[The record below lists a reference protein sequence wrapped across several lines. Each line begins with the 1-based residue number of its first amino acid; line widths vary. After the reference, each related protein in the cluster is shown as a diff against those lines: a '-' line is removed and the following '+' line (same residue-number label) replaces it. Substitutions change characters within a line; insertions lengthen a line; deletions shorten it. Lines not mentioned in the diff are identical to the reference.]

1 MGMGNFLDPGGMT
14 GGLLA
19 GGSLANMAVGRITID
34 TSSIASAR
42 QVVVREAK
50 VMGDELQQVGNRTD
64 RGVTQATGALKRLE
78 NGIESARSRASLLLA
93 AFVTG
98 GIAAAQSVKSL
109 EVRMVALSG
118 SEQQAAE
125 HMETLRKQAAAAGQ
139 PFLTLV
145 EGATGLLPAL
155 RGTNADLGQ
164 TVMLAQR
171 LAMMDPAQGVTGS
184 SFAIR
189 EFLNGEYISLTRR
202 LELDRTRLREIL
214 AEADGDAAKAI
225 EGLSRYVD
233 EIGISE
239 RQLTEMGKQGVY
251 AFAVLR
257 DEVKQT
263 MADAFTPFLN
273 NALIP
278 IFRTLND
285 ILRVARQI
293 NPELLG
299 IAGTAAGLY
308 GTAAVAGRGLP
319 IIGAIP
325 GGGAIAKAGVTAGSL
340 YVGAQAGA
348 GLARFAG
355 NVGVPGFDRFG
366 GASQSEALGMITD
379 TIKQLGVILLSGFAN
394 IAKHAIM
401 AGLQLGRAFEV
412 VVAGLELG
420 AALLGNG
427 FADAAEA
434 IAKGAKA
441 IAGVFADF
449 LGNFETIDFNFG
461 TIDLGEKD
469 LGPLGKIDFG
479 EIDLNFGKVETGV
492 RGTVDALRRYEESLT
507 TFDDALR
514 TSDDTMQNL
523 HDTVRRGFDL
533 TIEQQKAYQLAAES
547 LDVLVLE
554 FGRWTGVI
562 DEGTRSLAAFE
573 TQFFSTMVDGIN
585 KAFDAIRPPETDLKI
600 TDELL
605 GEWSSFQDE
614 LADIDRQEKED
625 LRQEER
631 QYRADVLKETAQYN
645 DDVAKQTE
653 RYNEQVADV
662 EANYAKQRARAAEDY
677 QRRVADI
684 RADLADRLTDIEAAH
699 QERAE
704 ELVAE
709 YSDRREDAIAEHE
722 ERKAQ
727 IERQA
732 RRDMIMAAMRLDASG
747 VFAARQRL
755 KDQQSDEERAFKK
768 RLGELDKW
776 LTESQAQENKSHE
789 KRIEAAREA
798 ADEQLEDLRERYER
812 EEQLARENREARLAE
827 LRTQHQ
833 RELAE
838 MRTAHMNELT
848 QLRTQHLLRVGEIQ
862 RQAAAERQAVNTAF
876 INTFNAL
883 QVEAGAHQSAMINI
897 QRMGQA
903 QMEADLRDWWTRMKG
918 VVSGGTTQ
926 APIMP
931 SPDTYVPPGGRY
943 INPFQTGGRAAAT
956 GAYRLEQGEYVLRPD
971 VARTIDRMLGGNMTQ
986 AALLSAMAGRGARGD
1001 ITINGM
1007 SVPVTLEAG
1016 MDARSAAG
1024 RVGAEVEQRIFAV
1037 LSELLS

>member
-1 MGMGNFLDPGGMT
+1 MGMGVFADAGGTLPGGLM
-14 GGLLA
+14 
-19 GGSLANMAVGRITID
+19 ANMAVGRIVID
-34 TSSIASAR
+34 TSSLASAR
-42 QVVVREAK
+42 TTVVREAK
-50 VMGDELQQVGNRTD
+50 IMGDTLQSIGTATD
-64 RGVTQATGALKRLE
+64 RGVGQATGALKRLDSSIE
-78 NGIESARSRASLLLA
+78 NSRRGATALIAALL
-93 AFVTG
+93 TG
-98 GIAAAQSVKSL
+98 GMAAAQSVKAL
-109 EVRMVALSG
+109 ELRMVALSG
-118 SEQQAAE
+118 SEEQAAA

-171 LAMMDPAQGVTGS
+171 LAMMDPAQGVAGA

-214 AEADGDAAKAI
+214 AEADGDAQKAI
-225 EGLSRYVD
+225 DGLSRYID

-239 RQLTEMGKQGVY
+239 EQLMEMGKEGAY
-251 AFAVLR
+251 AFQVLR
-257 DEVKQT
+257 DEAKQT
-263 MADAFTPFLN
+263 MAEAFTPFLN
-273 NALIP
+273 DVLIP

-285 ILRVARQI
+285 ILRAARQVS
-293 NPELLG
+293 PELLG

-308 GTAAVAGRGLP
+308 GVGAVAQRGLP
-319 IIGAIP
+319 IIGSIP
-325 GGGAIAKAGVTAGSL
+325 GGARIAKGAVAAGSL
-340 YVGAQAGA
+340 YVGSQLGV
-348 GLARFAG
+348 GLVR
-355 NVGVPGFDRFG
+355 GVANLG
-366 GASQSEALGMITD
+366 GADVEHFRGTSQSEANAMITD
-379 TIKQLGVILLSGFAN
+379 TIKQIGFLILKAFGDITKELILAGFSLRNVFEWLVAGVRYAGAEVINAFGDLVKMVGSVVAQTGVKMLDSPGTFA
-394 IAKHAIM
+394 
-401 AGLQLGRAFEV
+401 LGR
-412 VVAGLELG
+412 EL
-420 AALLGNG
+420 
-427 FADAAEA
+427 
-434 IAKGAKA
+434 
-441 IAGVFADF
+441 ADF
-449 LGNFETIDFNFG
+449 GASIVDVG
-461 TIDLGEKD
+461 AGIQAA
-469 LGPLGKIDFG
+469 
-479 EIDLNFGKVETGV
+479 TGS
-492 RGTVDALRRYEESLT
+492 TEDYITTLRRGIGY
-507 TFDDALR
+507 
-514 TSDDTMQNL
+514 
-523 HDTVRRGFDL
+523 
-533 TIEQQKAYQLAAES
+533 TIEQQKAYETASASIDQM
-547 LDVLVLE
+547 LVA
-554 FGRWTGVI
+554 FGEWVGIIPEAT
-562 DEGTRSLAAFE
+562 
-573 TQFFSTMVDGIN
+573 TQFDELREGITSFVKEGLAQAAVLFSQPKTGPIIN
-585 KAFDAIRPPETDLKI
+585 
-600 TDELL
+600 DELL
-605 GEWSSFQDE
+605 EEWAAFQDE
-614 LADIDRQEKED
+614 LADIDRQEKAD
-625 LRQEER
+625 LREEER
-631 QYRADVLKETAQYN
+631 RYRADVLKETQQYN
-645 DDVAKQTE
+645 ENVAREVE
-653 RYNEQVADV
+653 RYNERVAGV

-677 QRRVADI
+677 QRREADI

-732 RRDMIMAAMRLDASG
+732 RRDMLTAAMRLDASG

-812 EEQLARENREARLAE
+812 EEQLARENRDARLAE
-827 LRTQHQ
+827 LRTQNQ

-838 MRTAHMNELT
+838 MRTAHQNELT

-897 QRMGQA
+897 QRQGQA

-926 APIMP
+926 APIVS
-931 SPDTYVPPGGRY
+931 SPNTYVPPGGRY

>member
-1 MGMGNFLDPGGMT
+1 MGMGVFGDAGGAMPGGLM
-14 GGLLA
+14 
-19 GGSLANMAVGRITID
+19 ANMAVGRITID

-50 VMGDELQQVGNRTD
+50 LMGDSLQQVGDRTD
-64 RGVTQATGALKRLE
+64 QGVTRATGALKRLDNSLE
-78 NGIESARSRASLLLA
+78 NSRQRASLLVA
-93 AFVTG
+93 ALVTG
-98 GIAAAQSVKSL
+98 GVAAAQSVKAL
-109 EVRMVALSG
+109 EMRMVALSG
-118 SEQQAAE
+118 SEEQAAA
-125 HMETLRKQAAAAGQ
+125 HMETLRQQAAAAGQ

-171 LAMMDPAQGVTGS
+171 LAMMDPAQGVAGA

-214 AEADGDAAKAI
+214 AEADGDSAKAI
-225 EGLSRYVD
+225 DGLSRYID

-239 RQLTEMGKQGVY
+239 EQLMEMGKEGAY
-251 AFAVLR
+251 AFQVLR
-257 DEVKQT
+257 DEAKQT
-263 MADAFTPFLN
+263 MAEAFTPFLN
-273 NALIP
+273 DVLIP

-285 ILRVARQI
+285 ILRAARQVS
-293 NPELLG
+293 PELLG

-308 GTAAVAGRGLP
+308 GAGAMAQRGLP
-319 IIGAIP
+319 IIGSIP
-325 GGGAIAKAGVTAGSL
+325 GGARIAKGAVAAGSL
-340 YVGAQAGA
+340 YVGSQIGAGA
-348 GLARFAG
+348 VRLAG
-355 NVGVPGFDRFG
+355 NLGVPGFGSFA
-366 GASQSEALGMITD
+366 GASQAEANAQLTD
-379 TIKQLGVILLSGFAN
+379 TIKQISVILMAGFAN
-394 IAKHAIM
+394 MAKHAILAGFTLRNAFNWLVAAIRLGGTQLVEAFAGIVDVM
-401 AGLQLGRAFEV
+401 ALAVGVLAKQFIDIGGPLEPGGLMLGQLMGEMQ
-412 VVAGLELG
+412 
-420 AALLGNG
+420 
-427 FADAAEA
+427 DAADSVRA
-434 IAKGAKA
+434 LKGNT
-441 IAGVFADF
+441 DEYH
-449 LGNFETIDFNFG
+449 ET
-461 TIDLGEKD
+461 
-469 LGPLGKIDFG
+469 
-479 EIDLNFGKVETGV
+479 
-492 RGTVDALRRYEESLT
+492 LRR
-507 TFDDALR
+507 
-514 TSDDTMQNL
+514 
-523 HDTVRRGFDL
+523 GIGL
-533 TIEQQKAYQLAAES
+533 TIEQQKAYQVASES
-547 LDVLVLE
+547 LDVLVVE
-554 FGRWTGVI
+554 FGKWTGVL
-562 DEGTRSLAAFE
+562 DEGTRSLSAFE

-677 QRRVADI
+677 QRREADI

-699 QERAE
+699 QARAE

-732 RRDMIMAAMRLDASG
+732 RRDMLTAAMRLDASG

-755 KDQQSDEERAFKK
+755 KDQQTDEQRAFGK
-768 RLGELDKW
+768 RLSELDKW
-776 LTESQAQENKSHE
+776 LTKSQAQENKSHE

-812 EEQLARENREARLAE
+812 EEQLARENRDARLAE

-897 QRMGQA
+897 QRQGQA

-926 APIMP
+926 APIVS
-931 SPDTYVPPGGRY
+931 SPNTYVPPGGRY

>member
-1 MGMGNFLDPGGMT
+1 MGMGNFMDPGGTT

-171 LAMMDPAQGVTGS
+171 LAMMDPAQGVAGA

-214 AEADGDAAKAI
+214 AEADGDAQKAI
-225 EGLSRYVD
+225 DGLSRYVD

-340 YVGAQAGA
+340 YVGAQAGT

-401 AGLQLGRAFEV
+401 AGLNLRNAFNW
-412 VVAGLELG
+412 VVAAIRWGGSKLVEGLVAVLNMLG
-420 AALLGNG
+420 AIPALYG
-427 FADAAEA
+427 AEL
-434 IAKGAKA
+434 IDKGM
-441 IAGVFADF
+441 V
-449 LGNFETIDFNFG
+449 
-461 TIDLGEKD
+461 DLGAQ
-469 LGPLGKIDFG
+469 I
-479 EIDLNFGKVETGV
+479 VEWSSGLF
-492 RGTVDALRRYEESLT
+492 DAS
-507 TFDDALR
+507 DALR
-514 TSDDTMQNL
+514 TLIGDTGAYEDML
-523 HDTVRRGFDL
+523 RRGIGL
-533 TIEQQKAYQLAAES
+533 TVEQQKVYQTSAES
-547 LDVLVLE
+547 LDLLVVEFGKWLGVVKEAPNKLADMAAQFFIKIRDAARDAEGARPLDRGIKVNEDVLE
-554 FGRWTGVI
+554 AWSDFQG
-562 DEGTRSLAAFE
+562 
-573 TQFFSTMVDGIN
+573 
-585 KAFDAIRPPETDLKI
+585 K
-600 TDELL
+600 L
-605 GEWSSFQDE
+605 G
-614 LADIDRQEKED
+614 DIDRQERED
-625 LRQEER
+625 RLAAVREYRERTQREYEQYTERVADTEADFALDRQRALEER
-631 QYRADVLKETAQYN
+631 Q
-645 DDVAKQTE
+645 
-653 RYNEQVADV
+653 
-662 EANYAKQRARAAEDY
+662 
-677 QRRVADI
+677 RRESEIAT
-684 RADLADRLTDIEAAH
+684 DLAARTQEENAAH
-699 QERAE
+699 QERMAE
-704 ELVAE
+704 FTAE
-709 YSDRREDAIAEHE
+709 YLDRREDVEAEHY
-722 ERKAQ
+722 ERMAQ
-727 IERQA
+727 IQRSA
-732 RRDMIMAAMRLDASG
+732 RRDMLNAAARLDASG
-747 VFAARQRL
+747 VLEARQRME
-755 KDQQSDEERAFKK
+755 DQKSDEQRAYEK
-768 RLGELDKW
+768 RLADLDEW
-776 LTESQAQENKSHE
+776 LRESQEREQRAYEKRLESAQE
-789 KRIEAAREA
+789 AAG
-798 ADEQLEDLRERYER
+798 
-812 EEQLARENREARLAE
+812 EQLAELRDRYAREERLATENKNKRLAE
-827 LRTQHQ
+827 LRTQYQ
-833 RELAE
+833 RE
-838 MRTAHMNELT
+838 MSELH
-848 QLRTQHLLRVGEIQ
+848 QQHNQ
-862 RQAAAERQAVNTAF
+862 RLQQIARNAANERQVAETGF
-876 INTFNAL
+876 IRTFNAL
-883 QVEAGAHQSAMINI
+883 QIAAGAHQNAMIGI
-897 QRMGQA
+897 QNQGAALMETALRAWWERQKAMIAGQGQA
-903 QMEADLRDWWTRMKG
+903 A
-918 VVSGGTTQ
+918 
-926 APIMP
+926 APWRAQLAMP
-931 SPDTYVPPGGRY
+931 QYHALTPR
-943 INPFQTGGRAAAT
+943 QTGGRAAAT

>member
-1 MGMGNFLDPGGMT
+1 MGMGNFLDPGGT
-14 GGLLA
+14 AGGLMA
-19 GGSLANMAVGRITID
+19 SGSLANMAVGRITID

-50 VMGDELQQVGNRTD
+50 LMGDTLQQVGDRTD
-64 RGVTQATGALKRLE
+64 QGVTQATGALKRLE
-78 NGIESARSRASLLLA
+78 SGIESARSRASLLMA

-118 SEQQAAE
+118 SEEKAVE
-125 HMETLRKQAAAAGQ
+125 HMETLRQQAAAAGQ

-171 LAMMDPAQGVTGS
+171 LAMMDPAQGVAGA

-214 AEADGDAAKAI
+214 AEADGDAQKAI
-225 EGLSRYVD
+225 DGLSRYVD

-239 RQLTEMGKQGVY
+239 RQLMEMGKEGVY
-251 AFAVLR
+251 AFQVLG

-319 IIGAIP
+319 VIGAIP

-340 YVGAQAGA
+340 YVGAQAGT
-348 GLARFAG
+348 GLSRFAG

-379 TIKQLGVILLSGFAN
+379 TIKQLGVILLSGFSN

-401 AGLQLGRAFEV
+401 AGFTLRNAFDV
-412 VVAGLELG
+412 VVAVIKWGGAQLAQAFTVALNSVAGAIASYGARLTESTVTRDVGLGLV
-420 AALLGNG
+420 
-427 FADAAEA
+427 DAASELFDVGDA
-434 IAKGAKA
+434 
-441 IAGVFADF
+441 VRD
-449 LGNFETIDFNFG
+449 LTGNTQEYENTIRHG
-461 TIDLGEKD
+461 L
-469 LGPLGKIDFG
+469 
-479 EIDLNFGKVETGV
+479 
-492 RGTVDALRRYEESLT
+492 S
-507 TFDDALR
+507 
-514 TSDDTMQNL
+514 
-523 HDTVRRGFDL
+523 L
-533 TIEQQKAYQLAAES
+533 TIEQQKAYQVASES
-547 LDVLVLE
+547 LDALVVL
-554 FGRWTGVI
+554 FAKWTGVL
-562 DEGTRSLAAFE
+562 DEGTRSLSAFE
-573 TQFFSTMVDGIN
+573 SQFFSTMVDGIN

-614 LADIDRQEKED
+614 LADIDRQEKAD
-625 LRQEER
+625 LLEQQR
-631 QYRADVLKETAQYN
+631 QYSADVIKENAQYH
-645 DDVAKQTE
+645 DAVAQENERHAERIAGIEADYTE
-653 RYNEQVADV
+653 ART
-662 EANYAKQRARAAEDY
+662 RAIETR
-677 QRRVADI
+677 QRREAEI
-684 RADLADRLTDIEAAH
+684 GEELADRLTSIEASH

-709 YSDRREDAIAEHE
+709 YNSRREDAIAEHE

-776 LTESQAQENKSHE
+776 LSESQAQENKAHE

-903 QMEADLRDWWTRMKG
+903 QMEADLRDWWKRMKG
-918 VVSGGTTQ
+918 VVSDGSAQ